1 MAQRTVV
8 QLTDDLDGKPI
19 PDGKGETIRFSLDRT
34 DYEID
39 LTDKNAKA
47 LRDAFATYVSAAR
60 RSTPAAAA
68 AAAAGPAAGSGPE
81 RPGTTTRRQSAS
93 GRSPKASRS
102 ASAAGSRLTSSPSSK
117 QPTLDR
123 LRGASRYGQP
133 RRSGGTLGPGG
144 WTAPRQGNSGSGW
157 SVRARAAAWSSMS
170 ALSTSHC
177 TARRSAR
184 AARKACHA
192 GSSRG

>member
-60 RSTPAAAA
+60 RST
-68 AAAAGPAAGSGPE
+68 G
-81 RPGTTTRRQSAS
+81 S
-93 GRSPKASRS
+93 GRSGGSGRRPKRPDRGRSGPGLRPEGGPRLGRSPRASRS
-102 ASAAGSRLTSSPSSK
+102 ASAAASRLTSSPSSR
-117 QPTLDR
+117 QPTPDCPSRRPAGLPS
-123 LRGASRYGQP
+123 ASPPP
-133 RRSGGTLGPGG
+133 RRLTLIEPGAVG
-144 WTAPRQGNSGSGW
+144 WTAPR
-157 SVRARAAAWSSMS
+157 
-170 ALSTSHC
+170 
-177 TARRSAR
+177 
-184 AARKACHA
+184 
-192 GSSRG
+192 